1 MTIHTASRSVI
12 LGLALAS
19 LLLSAR
25 FVQASPGKPAPSLSV
40 RFAQADQGNISR
52 GQAAEIAQQRLG
64 GRVLN
69 VKRTRDG
76 QGWQVKLLMDGERV
90 RDVVIDARTGQIR

>member
-1 MTIHTASRSVI
+1 M
-12 LGLALAS
+12 
-19 LLLSAR
+19 
-25 FVQASPGKPAPSLSV
+25 